1 MTGARLVVADDS
13 VLLREGLV
21 GLLERQGFEVV
32 AQEGRADALVQ
43 CVRELAA
50 GGALP
55 DAVITDVRMPPGMSN
70 DGLRAALDL
79 KTEFPALG
87 MLVVSQYV
95 APLYAQELFGLPTPA
110 GAGGR
115 GGLEESS
122 WSARLRR
129 KRSQLA
135 P

>member
-43 CVRELAA
+43 RVRELAA

-79 KTEFPALG
+79 L
-87 MLVVSQYV
+87 
-95 APLYAQELFGLPTPA
+95 
-110 GAGGR
+110 
-115 GGLEESS
+115 
-122 WSARLRR
+122 ARNV
-129 KRSQLA
+129 LA
-135 P
+135 RAR